1 MVQSVSRNSRSE
13 ACLIGC
19 WLSAKGT
26 AAELVVEAID
36 HLLSWCA
43 GNGNEAG
50 DADEAGDQQA
60 GDEQVQDRQTASLSK
75 QYGLVDGDV
84 VSATAAY
91 CNERKLAAK
100 TVSVSICTR
109 SAALHRGCVCNF

>member
-1 MVQSVSRNSRSE
+1 ME
-13 ACLIGC
+13 AF
-19 WLSAKGT
+19 S
-26 AAELVVEAID
+26 

-43 GNGNEAG
+43 GDGNEAG
-50 DADEAGDQQA
+50 NQQA
-60 GDEQVQDRQTASLSK
+60 GNEQEQDRQTAALSK

-100 TVSVSICTR
+100 TVSVSIYA
-109 SAALHRGCVCNF
+109 SILWPYM

>member
-1 MVQSVSRNSRSE
+1 MH
-13 ACLIGC
+13 CC
-19 WLSAKGT
+19 LSAKGI
-26 AAELVVEAID
+26 AAELGVEAFG

-43 GNGNEAG
+43 GNEAG
-50 DADEAGDQQA
+50 NGDEDGDGPGDHQA
-60 GDEQVQDRQTASLSK
+60 GDEQDRQTAALSK

-100 TVSVSICTR
+100 TVSVSICA
-109 SAALHRGCVCNF
+109 SAQRASLFGCVCIR